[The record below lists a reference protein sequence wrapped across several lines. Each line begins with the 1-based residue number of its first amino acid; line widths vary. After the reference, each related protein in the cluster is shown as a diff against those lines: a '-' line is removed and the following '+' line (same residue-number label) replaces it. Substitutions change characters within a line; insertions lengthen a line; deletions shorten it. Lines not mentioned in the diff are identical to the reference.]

1 MPNFTPGTPP
11 ESCSPD
17 CEDPIIFLSPREVT
31 QRTSLSRSTLE
42 RWSQDGKFPE
52 PVPLGE
58 FRKAWIEAEVSE
70 WQMAA
75 KTQRNNLR
83 KR

>member
-1 MPNFTPGTPP
+1 MPNFTNTTPP

-17 CEDPIIFLSPREVT
+17 GEDPIVFLSPRQVT
-31 QRTSLSRSTLE
+31 HRTSLSRSTLE
-42 RWSQDGKFPE
+42 RWSQEGKFPE

-58 FRKAWIEAEVSE
+58 FRKAWIESEVFE

-75 KTQRNNLR
+75 KTQRGKFR
-83 KR
+83 